1 MIISIYT
8 DGGSS
13 GNPGPAASAFVIL
26 NGDQELKR
34 HAEAIGTATNNVA
47 EYTAFILALESLK
60 KIIQQ
65 PTYQGI
71 TKIELFSD
79 SLLMVRQLQGVY
91 KIKEIHIKKLI
102 GKIRSLESEINCPFT
117 YTHIPREKNKV
128 ADGLVREILY

>member
-26 NGDQELKR
+26 RGNQELKR
-34 HAEAIGTATNNVA
+34 HAEAIGATTNNVA
-47 EYTAFILALESLK
+47 EYTAFILALQSLK
-60 KIIQQ
+60 GLVQQ
-65 PTYQGI
+65 PEYQGI

-91 KIKEIHIKKLI
+91 KIKEVHIRDLI
-102 GKIRSLESEINCPFT
+102 VKIRDLESAIDRPFT